1 MKNYDEYEIAFL
13 GGLFPKEIEIEVLK
27 KSKGTVQLA
36 ANSFQWSLIEGLES
50 NIMKPLRLFN
60 TMFVGSYPRRYRDV
74 LVKGFTFSHTYGAE
88 DINIGYLNFSIIK
101 QFHIP
106 MVLKRTLGDWVSKD
120 RDKKKVLIIYSVQ
133 HSFMQLVRFL
143 KLKDENLHICVTVND
158 LPIFTSMHKMNNIF
172 YSLARSRTMK
182 AFRKAIKLIDS
193 FMLVT
198 EPMCKYLGIEDKPY
212 VIVEGMVTQGS
223 DILNN
228 STKQSDEKTKRI
240 VYTGTLTK
248 KYGILDLISAFRLL
262 RSEEYKLI
270 ICGDG
275 EAKETVINAA
285 KEDKRIEYLG
295 TQPHDTVLDIQRKAS
310 VLVNPRKN
318 NEEYTRYSFP
328 WKLIEYMLS
337 GNPVICYKLDGI
349 PDEYDDFL
357 VYVEDGS
364 PLVLASKI
372 EEICSMS
379 SSERNTLGRR
389 NREFILREK
398 NNVIQT
404 KKIIDMIF
412 RNRSID
418 AFGCDHHDK

>member
-1 MKNYDEYEIAFL
+1 M
-13 GGLFPKEIEIEVLK
+13 EVLR
-27 KSKGTVQLA
+27 KSKGAVQLA
-36 ANSFQWSLIEGLES
+36 ANSFQWSLVEGIED
-50 NIMKPLRLFN
+50 NVMKPLRLFN
-60 TMFVGSYPRRYRDV
+60 TIFVGSYPRRYSDM
-74 LVKGFTFSHTYGAE
+74 LVKGFTFNHIDGAK

-101 QFHIP
+101 QFHLP
-106 MVLKRTLGDWVSKD
+106 MVLKRTLGDWVNED
-120 RDKKKVLIIYSVQ
+120 RNKKKVLIIYSVQ
-133 HSFMQLVRFL
+133 YSFMQLVRFL
-143 KLKDENLHICVTVND
+143 KQRDEKLHICVTVND
-158 LPIFTSMHKMNNIF
+158 LPIFTSMHKTNNIL
-172 YSLARSRTMK
+172 YSLAKSRTMK
-182 AFRKAIKLIDS
+182 AFRKATKLIDS

-198 EPMCKYLGIEDKPY
+198 EPMSKYLGIEDKPY
-212 VIVEGMVTQGS
+212 VVVEGMVAQETGF
-223 DILNN
+223 LNDN
-228 STKQSDEKTKRI
+228 LMQADEKTKRI

-262 RSEEYKLI
+262 GAEEYRLI

-275 EAKETVINAA
+275 ETKEAVISAA
-285 KEDKRIEYLG
+285 REDKRIEYLG
-295 TQPHDTVLDIQRKAS
+295 TQPHDTVLDIQRKAT
-310 VLVNPRKN
+310 VLVNPRQN

-337 GNPVICYKLDGI
+337 GNPVVCYKLDGI

-357 VYVEDGS
+357 IYVEEEA
-364 PLVLASKI
+364 PLALASKI

-389 NREFILREK
+389 NRDFILKKK